1 MKMLHRRFPNLFRI
15 NKICNRLILEVFKD
29 LDTPLIATCKKVGVD
44 GKPNKKCNKSSKDD
58 SFTLAL
64 AFCQFE
70 ESSNKIETM
79 KIECTHKWQ
88 KKQRKCKTPLPKR
101 HGDGRASNLKYFIG
115 STSNDNNFCKC
126 VKI

>member
-1 MKMLHRRFPNLFRI
+1 M
-15 NKICNRLILEVFKD
+15 ILEVFKD

-44 GKPNKKCNKSSKDD
+44 GKPNKKCNKSSKDE

-79 KIECTHKWQ
+79 KIEMHSQMAKEAKEVQNSIT
-88 KKQRKCKTPLPKR
+88 KTPWRWKSVKFKIFYKL
-101 HGDGRASNLKYFIG
+101 
-115 STSNDNNFCKC
+115 NFR
-126 VKI
+126 